1 MTPHT
6 PSPPPSDRD
15 GAGAHPDVDTL
26 ADLSEDLLAPADA
39 ALIRRHL
46 ADCPDCAD
54 AYAAL
59 AEVTRLLGDAPA
71 PPMPEDIAARI
82 DAALAAAAETAAPEP
97 DAPAVPGHPAPA
109 RTAPP
114 GRRGGPADPSRPGSG
129 SGSGSGSG
137 TGPATGPGRPR
148 RRRTGRIL
156 LGTAAL
162 AAVLSLGSL
171 LVTQPWQAGDG
182 ASSTAASDSGHAAAL
197 APGSRS
203 PKAAA
208 EGVPEYRDDQLA
220 DQVRRLLGA
229 ASGPAVP
236 GSGTHTDVQPG
247 IGAEGT
253 VPTGKAT
260 RSPATTASP
269 PPACV
274 SLAAGHPGQAPLAA
288 GPGRYGTDPV
298 TALVYPLDGR
308 TDLMDVYLVTPD
320 CPGATVL
327 LHRTVPVP

>member
-15 GAGAHPDVDTL
+15 GAGAPDPNDASAHPDVETL
-26 ADLSEDLLAPADA
+26 ADLAEDLLDPADA
-39 ALIRRHL
+39 APLRQHL
-46 ADCPDCAD
+46 TGCPDCAD
-54 AYAAL
+54 TYAAL
-59 AEVTRLLGDAPA
+59 TEVALLLGADPA
-71 PPMPEDIAARI
+71 PTMPEDVADRI
-82 DAALAAAAETAAPEP
+82 DAALAAAAAERTPAPEP
-97 DAPAVPGHPAPA
+97 GTPAVAPA

-114 GRRGGPADPSRPGSG
+114 GGPAGPSRPGA
-129 SGSGSGSG
+129 G
-137 TGPATGPGRPR
+137 TGRGPATGPGRPR

-171 LVTQPWQAGDG
+171 LITQPWQSGAGP
-182 ASSTAASDSGHAAAL
+182 ASSAAGSDSGHAAAL
-197 APGSRS
+197 APGNRS

-208 EGVPEYRDDQLA
+208 EGAPEYREDQLA
-220 DQVRRLLGA
+220 QQVRDLL
-229 ASGPAVP
+229 ASASAPAVP
-236 GSGTHTDVQPG
+236 GSHTDVQPG
-247 IGAEGT
+247 IGAEGS
-253 VPTGKAT
+253 VPPGTATG
-260 RSPATTASP
+260 SPTAPTSP

-274 SLAAGHPGQAPLAA
+274 TLAAGHPGRAPLAA

-320 CPGATVL
+320 CPGAKVL
-327 LHRTVPVP
+327 LHRTVPAP